1 MYQYDKIININLLIS
16 NCFVSIIE
24 DNYNKNKSLKNYKRE
39 ELLLFYINNLNPR
52 VNIKQYN
59 STVNKKNINIDV
71 ILNKFEIYNQLSKKG
86 KYACIFKNLDKP
98 FINLN
103 QNIDLYSTDKIAKI
117 NNFKLLLTKQK
128 IYIETEFILELI
140 DFIANIKYRLG
151 EINMNVDKIFLRTDK
166 NIRDIKIISKN
177 IKFLKN

>member
-1 MYQYDKIININLLIS
+1 M
-16 NCFVSIIE
+16 
-24 DNYNKNKSLKNYKRE
+24 KNYKRE

-128 IYIETEFILELI
+128 IYIETEFIN
-140 DFIANIKYRLG
+140 NIIIIFKY
-151 EINMNVDKIFLRTDK
+151 M
-166 NIRDIKIISKN
+166 
-177 IKFLKN
+177 